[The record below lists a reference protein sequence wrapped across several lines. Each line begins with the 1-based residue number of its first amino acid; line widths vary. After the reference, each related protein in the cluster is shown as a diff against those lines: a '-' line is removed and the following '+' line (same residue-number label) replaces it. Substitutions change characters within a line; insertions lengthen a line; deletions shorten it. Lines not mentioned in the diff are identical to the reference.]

1 VKVILLSALSF
12 LLGSIPTGLLVARS
26 RGIDLRNIGSG
37 NIGATNVLRTAG
49 RREALLTL
57 LGDVLKGAL
66 PVIAAGY
73 YQTGT
78 PYEGLIGLCA
88 VLGHDFSVFL
98 RFRGGKGVATSLG
111 VLGVY
116 SPQTGLVTIIIWLMT
131 VILTRYSSLGA
142 LISFGLLP
150 LSMLVFDSPEKS
162 IIAFFM
168 SVLIFWKHRTNITRL
183 INGSEPKVGRK
194 A

>member
-183 INGSEPKVGRK
+183 INGSELKVGRK

>member
-150 LSMLVFDSPEKS
+150 LSMFVFDSPEKS

>member
-78 PYEGLIGLCA
+78 LYEGLIGLCA

-131 VILTRYSSLGA
+131 VILTKYSSLGA

-150 LSMLVFDSPEKS
+150 LSMFVFDSPEKL
-162 IIAFFM
+162 IVAFFM

-183 INGSEPKVGRK
+183 INGSESKVGRK

>member
-1 VKVILLSALSF
+1 MKVILLSALSF

-37 NIGATNVLRTAG
+37 NIGATNVLRSAG

-78 PYEGLIGLCA
+78 LYEGLIGLCA

-131 VILTRYSSLGA
+131 VILTKYSSLGA

-150 LSMLVFDSPEKS
+150 LSMFIFDSPEKLIVAFS
-162 IIAFFM
+162 I